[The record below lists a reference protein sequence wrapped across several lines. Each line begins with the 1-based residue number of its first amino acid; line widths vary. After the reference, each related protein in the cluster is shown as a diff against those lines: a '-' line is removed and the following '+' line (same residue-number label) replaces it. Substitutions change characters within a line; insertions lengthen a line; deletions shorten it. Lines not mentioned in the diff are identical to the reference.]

1 MMMAPLLVFL
11 AWFRAPLPAPF
22 TRGASFTA
30 PLLLVKSFD
39 LVRKLAVAAV
49 VFDPA
54 GGYCTVVEPF
64 FAPIRLP
71 APMLL

>member
-1 MMMAPLLVFL
+1 MMAPLLVFL

-39 LVRKLAVAAV
+39 LVKKLAVAAV
-49 VFDPA
+49 FDPA
-54 GGYCTVVEPF
+54 GYCTVVEPF

>member
-1 MMMAPLLVFL
+1 MTAPLLVFL
-11 AWFRAPLPAPF
+11 AWLRAPLPAPF
-22 TRGASFTA
+22 KRASFIA

-39 LVRKLAVAAV
+39 LVRKLAVAT

-54 GGYCTVVEPF
+54 GYCTVVEPF